1 MRSNDYDELLMRVEQ
16 DLVAHGLE
24 AVVLDTM
31 PLKENSGLDGVAYL
45 KGNKAYI
52 FIDKTLATFDKA
64 RTLVEEYHHTIS
76 DLGDHLDY
84 DAVRAHN
91 NEVSAR
97 EEVIAYMTS
106 PEDLVRVAHYHEDE
120 PFAAWML
127 TEHLG
132 YPADFAEETVAY
144 YRRRGLI
151 PG

>member
-52 FIDKTLATFDKA
+52 FIDKALATFDKA
-64 RTLVEEYHHTIS
+64 RTLVEEYHHAIS

-91 NEVSAR
+91 N
-97 EEVIAYMTS
+97 
-106 PEDLVRVAHYHEDE
+106 
-120 PFAAWML
+120 
-127 TEHLG
+127 
-132 YPADFAEETVAY
+132 
-144 YRRRGLI
+144 
-151 PG
+151 

>member
-1 MRSNDYDELLMRVEQ
+1 MRSNDYDDLLMRVED
-16 DLVAHGLE
+16 DLTQYGLE
-24 AVVLDTM
+24 PIILDTM

-52 FIDKTLATFDKA
+52 FIDRELDMFDKA
-64 RTLVEEYHHTIS
+64 RTLVEEYHHAIS

-91 NEVSAR
+91 NEVNAR

-106 PEDLVRVAHYHEDE
+106 EEELMRIARQHSDE

-127 TEHLG
+127 EEHLG
-132 YPADFAEETVAY
+132 YPSDFADETVNY
-144 YRRRGLI
+144 YQRRGLL

>member
-64 RTLVEEYHHTIS
+64 RTLVEEYHHAIS

-84 DAVRAHN
+84 DAVRAYN